1 MHATAFSLLAICF
14 CFEQAGRSKRRRA
27 MVPFEAG
34 ESISAKVVL
43 AKPDAKWAVASTTD
57 GRLLVVQ
64 VTMLTMLTASSIC
77 SNGASG

>member
-1 MHATAFSLLAICF
+1 
-14 CFEQAGRSKRRRA
+14 

-34 ESISAKVVL
+34 ESVSAKVVL

-64 VTMLTMLTASSIC
+64 VNLTLLTASWNDCI
-77 SNGASG
+77 GASG

>member
-1 MHATAFSLLAICF
+1 
-14 CFEQAGRSKRRRA
+14 

-34 ESISAKVVL
+34 ETVSAKVVL

-64 VTMLTMLTASSIC
+64 VTMLTALHSSNLC
-77 SNGASG
+77 RLLLLLVPVTVAG